1 MEGRTPSMKFPL
13 RSLSYVMATYLPA
26 KLRQPEKFLPQEA

>member
-13 RSLSYVMATYLPA
+13 RSFAYVMDTYLPA
-26 KLRQPEKFLPQEA
+26 KLRQSEKFLPQEA